1 MVMEVDKYIPPQLPL
16 PAELHPATTLSKN
29 ISAIPT
35 PLSNTTILLPL
46 VIHSLSYSWTYEH

>member
-1 MVMEVDKYIPPQLPL
+1 MEVDKYIPPQLPL